1 MANSTMKRQSI
12 LVVDDEEIIRDTL
25 SKDLQDFGYDVCIA
39 QDGDE
44 AIVLYKEK
52 MHDLVLLD
60 LVMMELGGL
69 DVAREIL
76 KLNPDV
82 KIIILTGYGSI
93 ESAIEAL
100 RLGVNEYFIKP
111 CERKVILDKVKDL
124 LDKTG
129 LRPKTYRGAL
139 FEKLGGYKLTAREM
153 EITKLLLTG
162 HTRDDVS
169 KELFISKNTVDTHIK
184 HIYHKFDVPNFSKL
198 LGKIL
203 A

>member
-1 MANSTMKRQSI
+1 
-12 LVVDDEEIIRDTL
+12 
-25 SKDLQDFGYDVCIA
+25 
-39 QDGDE
+39 
-44 AIVLYKEK
+44 
-52 MHDLVLLD
+52 
-60 LVMMELGGL
+60 MMELGGL
-69 DVAREIL
+69 DVAREVL

-111 CERKVILDKVKDL
+111 CERKIILDKVKEL
-124 LDKTG
+124 LGKTG

-162 HTRDDVS
+162 RTRDDVS
-169 KELFISKNTVDTHIK
+169 KELFISKNTVDTHVK
-184 HIYHKFDVPNFSKL
+184 NIYKKMGVSNFQKVLEKL
-198 LGKIL
+198 LN
-203 A
+203 